1 MYELRDENM
10 GSLDKKASK
19 LSDTLRIV
27 ATYAVLLFHYFCQK
41 KQSRTVDAVIK
52 TSSGIVYNV
61 IITRCYTMDIA
72 RTPLGVANMFS

>member
-41 KQSRTVDAVIK
+41 NNLVQWMRLLKRRQELC
-52 TSSGIVYNV
+52 
-61 IITRCYTMDIA
+61 IT
-72 RTPLGVANMFS
+72 LL